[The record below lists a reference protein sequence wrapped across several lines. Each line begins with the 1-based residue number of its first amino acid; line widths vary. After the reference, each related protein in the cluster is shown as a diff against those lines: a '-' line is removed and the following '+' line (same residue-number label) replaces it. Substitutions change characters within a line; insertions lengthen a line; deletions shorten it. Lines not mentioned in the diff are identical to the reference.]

1 MSLAKTEVVD
11 AECSP
16 DSSRV
21 EINSSV
27 IDSLL
32 SVHGEV
38 YVIFYGRI

>member
-1 MSLAKTEVVD
+1 MSLAKMEVD
-11 AECSP
+11 DTECSP

-27 IDSLL
+27 TDSLL

-38 YVIFYGRI
+38 YVIFYGRL